1 MIFLVSI
8 TLKPYLKLKLKFQK
22 HINTKKYISENLA
35 RAFKLD
41 F

>member
-1 MIFLVSI
+1 MLFLVI
-8 TLKPYLKLKLKFQK
+8 TLKPFLKIEFKFQK